1 MTFLAVRN
9 LRAGYGQAVIVRD
22 LDLDV
27 DSGESV
33 AVIGRNGAGKS
44 TLLNTFFGRT
54 TLFGGTI
61 EVDGR
66 PLHGRPGYL
75 APSLGLT
82 ISPQG
87 RHILPHLSVEENLR
101 LGSAGQRRGNW
112 TLERVYDLFP
122 ILQERQAQP
131 GTAMSGGQQQML
143 SIGRA
148 LMGNPQVL
156 LLDEPTEGLSPK
168 LIDDLAAVIKL
179 IVKSGTGV
187 LLVEQH
193 LNLVRRVSDRFV
205 VMSKGEIVDQGSVDQ
220 IDDEKH
226 RASIAF
232 H

>member
-1 MTFLAVRN
+1 MSFLSVRS

-22 LDLDV
+22 VDLEV
-27 DSGESV
+27 DPGESV
-33 AVIGRNGAGKS
+33 AVIGRNGSGKS

-54 TLFGGTI
+54 TLVSGTI

-75 APSLGLT
+75 APCLGLT
-82 ISPQG
+82 ISPQC

-101 LGSAGQRRGNW
+101 LGSAAQRRGNW
-112 TLERVYDLFP
+112 SLERVYELFP
-122 ILQERQAQP
+122 VLHERRAQS

-143 SIGRA
+143 AIGRA

-168 LIDDLAAVIKL
+168 LIDDLAAVIGA

-187 LLVEQH
+187 VLVEQH
-193 LNLVRRVSDRFV
+193 LNLVRRVSQRFV
-205 VMSKGEIVDQGSVDQ
+205 VMCKGEIVDRGRVVD

-226 RASIAF
+226 RASISF
-232 H
+232 N